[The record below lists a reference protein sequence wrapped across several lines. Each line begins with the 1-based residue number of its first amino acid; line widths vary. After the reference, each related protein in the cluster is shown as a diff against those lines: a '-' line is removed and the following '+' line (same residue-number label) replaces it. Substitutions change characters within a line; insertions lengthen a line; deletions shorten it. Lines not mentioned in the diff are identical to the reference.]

1 MFSPR
6 RPLRYFLFPLVGVAA
21 AACGSDK
28 SGITGV
34 GGSPSPNFVQL
45 QSDPGDYIGGGQT
58 YNYTQASAIL
68 TVTANG
74 GHLSVSI
81 SGDQQWS
88 GDFQSPS
95 ALTQLQ
101 PGTYSGLQRY
111 PFNDPAT
118 GGLSWY
124 GEGRGC
130 NMLTGSFT
138 VDSVTYANGNLTTI
152 DLRFEQHCEGGTPA
166 LHGTIHWRSDDHT
179 VPPGP
184 VYPIPASLWQ
194 PAPGSTPAT
203 GSYVYLD
210 SDAGDYIGLGQT
222 YTYTPATDAITL
234 TATGGHLSV
243 GVAGWSG
250 DFQAMSTLTQ
260 LERGYYPDLRRYPF
274 HNPAK
279 GGLSWYGQGRGC
291 NTLLGWFAIDGIT
304 YTNGTLTALDL
315 RFEQHC
321 EGGTPALHGAIHW
334 SA

>member
-111 PFNDPAT
+111 PFNDP
-118 GGLSWY
+118 
-124 GEGRGC
+124 
-130 NMLTGSFT
+130 
-138 VDSVTYANGNLTTI
+138 
-152 DLRFEQHCEGGTPA
+152 
-166 LHGTIHWRSDDHT
+166 
-179 VPPGP
+179 
-184 VYPIPASLWQ
+184 
-194 PAPGSTPAT
+194 
-203 GSYVYLD
+203 
-210 SDAGDYIGLGQT
+210 
-222 YTYTPATDAITL
+222 
-234 TATGGHLSV
+234 
-243 GVAGWSG
+243 GWSWVR
-250 DFQAMSTLTQ
+250 DRKSTRLNSSHANISYAVFC
-260 LERGYYPDLRRYPF
+260 L
-274 HNPAK
+274 K
-279 GGLSWYGQGRGC
+279 KKK
-291 NTLLGWFAIDGIT
+291 NTKK
-304 YTNGTLTALDL
+304 
-315 RFEQHC
+315 RKQ
-321 EGGTPALHGAIHW
+321 
-334 SA
+334 SACTTRDARPL

>member
-118 GGLSWY
+118 RGLSWY

-130 NMLTGSFT
+130 NILTASFT

-152 DLRFEQHCEGGTPA
+152 DLRFEQHCEGGN
-166 LHGTIHWRSDDHT
+166 S
-179 VPPGP
+179 
-184 VYPIPASLWQ
+184 
-194 PAPGSTPAT
+194 
-203 GSYVYLD
+203 
-210 SDAGDYIGLGQT
+210 AG
-222 YTYTPATDAITL
+222 
-234 TATGGHLSV
+234 
-243 GVAGWSG
+243 
-250 DFQAMSTLTQ
+250 
-260 LERGYYPDLRRYPF
+260 LRRYPF
-274 HNPAK
+274 GRPAR
-279 GGLSWYGQGRGC
+279 GGLSWDGEGRGC
-291 NTLLGWFAIDGIT
+291 NPLLGWFAIDGIT
-304 YTNGTLTALDL
+304 YTNGSLTALDL

>member
-130 NMLTGSFT
+130 NTLTGSFT
-138 VDSVTYANGNLTTI
+138 VDSVTYANGNLTTV
-152 DLRFEQHCEGGTPA
+152 DLHFEQHCEGATPA

-179 VPPGP
+179 VP
-184 VYPIPASLWQ
+184 
-194 PAPGSTPAT
+194 
-203 GSYVYLD
+203 
-210 SDAGDYIGLGQT
+210 
-222 YTYTPATDAITL
+222 
-234 TATGGHLSV
+234 
-243 GVAGWSG
+243 
-250 DFQAMSTLTQ
+250 
-260 LERGYYPDLRRYPF
+260 
-274 HNPAK
+274 
-279 GGLSWYGQGRGC
+279 
-291 NTLLGWFAIDGIT
+291 
-304 YTNGTLTALDL
+304 
-315 RFEQHC
+315 
-321 EGGTPALHGAIHW
+321 
-334 SA
+334 